1 MRRIALSSIALAA
14 AVAVPAQAK
23 PVKPP
28 KAAKPVAGQRCAV
41 KTVGFH
47 ARGALVDQT
56 LTQSAG
62 LATADR
68 GDDRF
73 SGTVTVLVTKANHRA
88 PLGSTTFTLVDARVS
103 YSDANGDGTR
113 DQPAAGDRVKVGG
126 KITRLNKR
134 CDQTGFT
141 PTVSVRKV
149 AFKQPEAAEPTPESA
164 S

>member
-1 MRRIALSSIALAA
+1 MRKIALSSIALAA

-28 KAAKPVAGQRCAV
+28 KPAKPVAGQRCAV
-41 KTVGFH
+41 KTVGFN
-47 ARGALVDQT
+47 ARGTLVAQA
-56 LTQSAG
+56 LTQTAG
-62 LATADR
+62 AATPER

-88 PLGSTTFTLVDARVS
+88 PRGSQTYTLVNARVR
-103 YSDANGDGTR
+103 YSDADGDGTR

-126 KITRLNKR
+126 RITRLAKR
-134 CDQTGFT
+134 CDQTGFA

-149 AFKQPEAAEPTPESA
+149 AFKQPKAAEPAPENA